1 MKLHQLEGIMTVKQN
16 DLIDALKKAFE
27 DCDHT

>member
-1 MKLHQLEGIMTVKQN
+1 MKLHQLEGIKTEAK